1 MAVSSVPSPS
11 IRKPVSRL
19 AKPSNRYPRTP
30 DQTIIDTEKWFA
42 GKSFSTADGTGAMHR
57 RFLFVI
63 VQKDD
68 PSQEIIGTV
77 GVNSLSPAP
86 SIGYGLHPGFWGRGY
101 ASEAV
106 GGLLGA
112 WGSLLRAEDGKRGR
126 EKMYACCNRENVG
139 SVRVLQKNGFTN
151 YDEVEMEGDRVAFW
165 ELELGE

>member
-1 MAVSSVPSPS
+1 
-11 IRKPVSRL
+11 
-19 AKPSNRYPRTP
+19 
-30 DQTIIDTEKWFA
+30 
-42 GKSFSTADGTGAMHR
+42 MHR